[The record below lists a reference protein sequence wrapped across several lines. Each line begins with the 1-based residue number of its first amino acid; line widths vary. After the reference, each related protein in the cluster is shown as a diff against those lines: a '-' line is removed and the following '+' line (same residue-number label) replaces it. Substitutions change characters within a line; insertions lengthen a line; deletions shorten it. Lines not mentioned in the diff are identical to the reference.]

1 MVYVASLLVHSVCHG
16 QVFLFSWPQLFM
28 MNQKYEN
35 VYKKPSVKV
44 HGKSLVL
51 AVKLNVTRCE
61 NTSSVFVGH
70 QTLHFQ

>member
-1 MVYVASLLVHSVCHG
+1 
-16 QVFLFSWPQLFM
+16 M